1 MIFCKKRNSL
11 NIDIAQYRAKFQRA
25 RNVRTPSPKTMF
37 LQKLWICQLQEFTI
51 KFPDNL
57 NFLIL

>member
-11 NIDIAQYRAKFQRA
+11 NIDIALYRAKFQRS

-37 LQKLWICQLQEFTI
+37 YKNFGFFNLKNLQ
-51 KFPDNL
+51 L
-57 NFLIL
+57 NSQKI